1 MLPVALTI
9 WSILAVF
16 SHILL

>member
-1 MLPVALTI
+1 MLHVALTI